1 MREFKSR
8 SRSRSLLYILH
19 IKCTV
24 DKKARPDVLP
34 FKDTQWE
41 AVERA
46 AQLID
51 GKSQISRTVYCGVIQ
66 RLPTSPA
73 ETDGYHVS
81 CYKNFTAVSSQT
93 PTAEAASDVQRSNA
107 PHLRSS
113 QESVPSTSSARVL
126 PAVCLFCE
134 KKITTQRWKR
144 RTVGKV
150 LKAQGPA

>member
-1 MREFKSR
+1 MESDTNTT
-8 SRSRSLLYILH
+8 STVQPTVSSIELILYILH
-19 IKCTV
+19 IERSV
-24 DKKARPDVLP
+24 DKRASPDVIP

-51 GKSQISRTVYCGVIQ
+51 GKSQISRTAYCGVIQ

-81 CYKNFTAVSSQT
+81 CYKNFTTVSSQT

-107 PHLRSS
+107 PHLAS
-113 QESVPSTSSARVL
+113 L
-126 PAVCLFCE
+126 
-134 KKITTQRWKR
+134 
-144 RTVGKV
+144 GH
-150 LKAQGPA
+150 